1 MPWRRGRGRRPSG
14 NQLDFP
20 KNAAKMACMALPTE
34 PVTLSV
40 EQIRELNQK
49 LSTLRHDVNG
59 KLGLI
64 TLALGA
70 LQLKPEDGKRWMSI
84 MGEQPQKIV
93 ADLTQFSAEIEAALR
108 ITRP

>member
-1 MPWRRGRGRRPSG
+1 MGGAGGAAPPG

-70 LQLKPEDGKRWMSI
+70 LQLKPEEGKRWMSI

-93 ADLTQFSAEIEAALR
+93 ADLTQFSTEIETALR